1 MGHTYFSGGVD
12 FFDAYPFDQM
22 ITTQVGEMRSVSSFV
37 RYAPIPLV
45 ITITS
50 VLSVGTANKFVIA
63 VRYEGAFMI
72 AGEFR
77 FVKPYH
83 GRSKLLQNAGHRS
96 F

>member
-1 MGHTYFSGGVD
+1 
-12 FFDAYPFDQM
+12 M

-37 RYAPIPLV
+37 RYAPIPFV

-50 VLSVGTANKFVIA
+50 VLSLGTANEFVIA
-63 VRYEGAFMI
+63 VTHEGAFRI
-72 AGEFR
+72 AGEIR